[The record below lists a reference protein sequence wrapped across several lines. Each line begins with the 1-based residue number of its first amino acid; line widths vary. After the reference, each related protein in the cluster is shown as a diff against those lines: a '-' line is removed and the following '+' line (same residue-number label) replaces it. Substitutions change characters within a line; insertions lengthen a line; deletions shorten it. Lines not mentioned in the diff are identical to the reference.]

1 MRAII
6 TILIILAIV
15 PVAFGQEV
23 KNAPRIINTACGPGG
38 CSMGGCGPGGC
49 NMGSVRMGC
58 SNGSCGTTYSMPA
71 RTVMPNYGGYSSCGP
86 GGCNVRSNCGPGG
99 CNVNSFVPVRSNC
112 GPGGCAP
119 YYPPTTSQYYSTAPT
134 VRYFQAP
141 PVQRQ
146 VYIPAPAPQT
156 VYVERLPKQE
166 VAPLPPVYVPEPKAQ
181 KPVAPVPVEKREP
194 QVSMRGERMF
204 YFTAKWCLPCG
215 KFEKN
220 DIPILKDK
228 GWGVIDSEDA
238 IIRKIDVDQ
247 YPEFTKRFQ
256 IGKIP
261 AFVIVKD
268 GEEVARIEDG
278 YKQAHEITRF
288 WYKNLPES
296 E

>member
-6 TILIILAIV
+6 TILLILAIV

-23 KNAPRIINTACGPGG
+23 NAPRIINTACGPGG
-38 CSMGGCGPGGC
+38 CSMGSCGPGGFGMS
-49 NMGSVRMGC
+49 MGSVRMGY

-71 RTVMPNYGGYSSCGP
+71 RTVMPSYG
-86 GGCNVRSNCGPGG
+86 NCGPGG
-99 CNVNSFVPVRSNC
+99 CNINSYSPARSSC

-119 YYPPTTSQYYSTAPT
+119 YYPPSTSQYYNTAPT

-146 VYIPAPAPQT
+146 VFVPAPQT
-156 VYVERLPKQE
+156 VYIERIPKQE
-166 VAPLPPVYVPEPKAQ
+166 VAPLPPVYVPEPKVQ
-181 KPVAPVPVEKREP
+181 KPVTPVEKREP

-247 YPEFTKRFQ
+247 YPEFTKKFQ

-261 AFVIVKD
+261 AFVIVRD

-278 YKQAHEITRF
+278 YKQAHEITKF